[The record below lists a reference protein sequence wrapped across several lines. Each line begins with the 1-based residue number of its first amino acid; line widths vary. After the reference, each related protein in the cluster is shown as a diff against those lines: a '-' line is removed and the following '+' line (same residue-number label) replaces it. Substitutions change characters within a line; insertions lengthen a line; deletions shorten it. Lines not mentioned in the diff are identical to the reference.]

1 MGRSEAAVRLLLLLY
16 TEEHRY
22 YIAQKSLFLFL
33 LLLLLIHQFFMC
45 VSGAYSASCVNTVT
59 YEPRVTTTNILLLL
73 PCPQTRPPLHQEDS
87 QSHKLKVHLHL
98 PVWPSSLLKPDAAG
112 YSNSHDL
119 ESVFYGSSFL
129 YFFWFCSFMLFLFS
143 VSILF
148 DIDQK
153 RSTWTQLRLKMG
165 ENE

>member
-1 MGRSEAAVRLLLLLY
+1 MWVCMGRSEAAVRLLLLLY

-98 PVWPSSLLKPDAAG
+98 PV
-112 YSNSHDL
+112 
-119 ESVFYGSSFL
+119 
-129 YFFWFCSFMLFLFS
+129 
-143 VSILF
+143 
-148 DIDQK
+148 
-153 RSTWTQLRLKMG
+153 
-165 ENE
+165 